1 MCRLRIRRLSAPR
14 VCRAWLAA
22 FLVVPLA
29 AFAQGPAHLVK
40 DINALPDPNT
50 DSAPS
55 GFVTINGVTYFAA
68 DDGIHGTELWRTDGS
83 SDGTFMVKDINPGQ
97 DGSAPRSLTEMG
109 GALYFVAGDR
119 EHQCGLWRSDGTEDG
134 TVALRGFGGGDNC
147 VPSFSSPPRRL
158 TAVGGKLFF
167 SAYDEHG
174 YELWVTDG
182 TTNGTVLVKDINT
195 QLVSGQNGSSGP
207 ASLIDLNGVLLFA
220 ADDGVHGSELWV
232 SDGTTDGTR
241 LLADINPGPNG
252 SGPSSLTADGTEA
265 YFVAWDDENC
275 LALWRTDGTDAGT
288 TLVKDLVPGT
298 TSDCVFAFGL
308 PKSEV
313 TSANGL
319 HFVVGFSGHTSIGL
333 WVSDGTSEG
342 TKLLRNFMLGPGV
355 DSGPPMDLTAAGNA
369 LFFAVPS
376 LPGPLELWK
385 TDGTQAGTVPL
396 EDLGGDESSR
406 RPFAFAAAVGRLYA
420 VVNDGCDLW
429 TSDGT
434 SDGTRLVW
442 DIESA
447 GNTCRS
453 GSETD
458 PHGSLALVNAQG
470 RLLFTPNDATHGREL
485 WAAPLAALLG
495 CPGDCDENGRV
506 TIDELVQGVNVIL
519 GVAPTNGCSNLDLNR
534 SGAVTIDELA
544 AAVDA
549 AINGCGG

>member
-1 MCRLRIRRLSAPR
+1 MFRLRSSSPPARRIGW
-14 VCRAWLAA
+14 AWLAA

-40 DINALPDPNT
+40 DINTLPDPDT
-50 DSAPS
+50 DANPS
-55 GFVTINGVTYFAA
+55 GFVTIDGVTYFSAN
-68 DDGIHGTELWRTDGS
+68 DGVYGTELWRTDGS
-83 SDGTFMVKDINPGQ
+83 SDDTFLVKDINPGE
-97 DGSAPRSLTEMG
+97 DGSAPRSLTEMAG
-109 GALYFVAGDR
+109 VLYFVAGDR

-134 TVALRGFGGGDNC
+134 TVALRGFGGRYDC
-147 VPSFSSPPRRL
+147 VPSLSSPPRRL
-158 TAVGGKLFF
+158 TSAGGKLFF

-195 QLVSGQNGSSGP
+195 QLVSGQNGSSAP
-207 ASLIDLNGVLLFA
+207 VPLTDLTGVLLFT
-220 ADDGVHGSELWV
+220 ADDGVQGRKLWV

-241 LLADINPGPNG
+241 LLADINPASNGPD
-252 SGPSSLTADGTEA
+252 PPSLTVEGAEV
-265 YFVAWDDENC
+265 YFVAADDENC

-288 TLVKDLVPGT
+288 MLVKDLVPGT

-319 HFVVGFSGHTSIGL
+319 HFVVGVSGHTSIGL

-342 TKLLRNFMLGPGV
+342 TKLLQNFILGPGI

-376 LPGPLELWK
+376 LAGPLELWK
-385 TDGTQAGTVPL
+385 TDGTQAGTVFL
-396 EDLGGDESSR
+396 KDLGGDESWG
-406 RPFAFAAAVGRLYA
+406 RPFAFVAADGRLYA
-420 VVNDGCDLW
+420 AVNDGCDLW

-447 GNTCRS
+447 GSACRS
-453 GSETD
+453 ASGID

-495 CPGDCDENGRV
+495 CPGDCDENRRV
-506 TIDELVQGVNVIL
+506 TIDELVQGVNIIL
-519 GVAPTNGCSNLDLNR
+519 GVAPTNACSRLDLDG

-544 AAVDA
+544 TAVDA